1 MSRTLNQWA
10 TITFGCLLVN
20 TVLVPA
26 ILNAQGAPANGAAPP
41 ANDARLDQL
50 LSDWARESAKVTKLK
65 GEHHRFVYDKVFK
78 VEKRSKGV
86 FYYEAPSKGRID
98 IKPVDV
104 EGQTARRAGPDG
116 QPFQLKADRAERWI
130 CDGERIWQI
139 DEVKKQ
145 MDVFPIPPQN
155 QGRNIMDGPM
165 PFLFGMPKEKA
176 KARYRLKLVAE
187 NQQFATIEALPKW
200 QIDAQNWQKA
210 QIILDKKIFLP
221 KAVQLVDPAG
231 NLETVYTFDDM
242 SVNTFNA
249 GLLQKLFPEKNPFV
263 PDQKGYMVKAHDPN
277 AGQQV
282 AANPPPQGPIV
293 PNVVN
298 FPWKDAKEL
307 LTKAGYTVKMQPGK
321 IAPQK
326 VANFVTYEQDPPAKT
341 PLQKGGMVTITV
353 YVAEGMVPNVIGQQ
367 WKAAGA
373 ELQAAGYK
381 VKYLPGD
388 PPPQPNMLYHI
399 YAQTP
404 SAGQKLAAGEEI
416 ELKVYNAPQA
426 AAKP

>member
-1 MSRTLNQWA
+1 MSRMLKKWA
-10 TITFGCLLVN
+10 TIAFVCLLTS
-20 TVLVPA
+20 TVLLPA
-26 ILNAQGAPANGAAPP
+26 NMFAQGAPANGAAPP

-50 LSDWARESAKVTKLK
+50 LEDWARESAKVTKLK

-86 FYYEAPSKGRID
+86 FYYESPSKGRID
-98 IKPVDV
+98 ITPVDV
-104 EGQTARRAGPDG
+104 QGQTARRKDAEG
-116 QPFQLKADRAERWI
+116 QTFQLKADRAERWI
-130 CDGERIWQI
+130 CDGQRIWQV
-139 DEVKKQ
+139 DEDKKQ
-145 MDVFPIPPQN
+145 MDVFPIPKQN

-165 PFLFGMPKEKA
+165 PFLFGMPREKA
-176 KARYRLKLVAE
+176 KARYDLTLVAE
-187 NQQFATIEALPKW
+187 NQQYATIEALPKW

-242 SVNTFNA
+242 TVNTFNA

-263 PDQKGYMVKAHDPN
+263 PDQKDYMVKAHDPN

-282 AANPPPQGPIV
+282 AESSPPQGPVV
-293 PNVVN
+293 PSVVN
-298 FPWKDAKEL
+298 FPWKNAQEL
-307 LTKAGYTVKMQPGK
+307 LTKAGYKVNMQPGK
-321 IAPQK
+321 VAPQA
-326 VANFVTYEQDPPAKT
+326 VANYVTYEQDPPANS
-341 PLQKGGMVTITV
+341 PLPQGGTVTITV
-353 YVAEGMVPNVIGQQ
+353 YVAEGMVPGVIGQP
-367 WKAAGA
+367 WKTAGA
-373 ELQAAGYK
+373 ELEKAGYK

-388 PPPQPNMLYHI
+388 PPPQPNMLYHV

-404 SAGQKLAAGEEI
+404 SAGQKLEAGQEI
-416 ELKVYNAPQA
+416 ELKVYNTPQA